1 MDGQPKT
8 GLRKKSW
15 FSGLFYIHNLDTTLL
30 AIFAVM
36 VVVGLISL
44 FSSSHILASYSQDC
58 NYDSYFYIKNQMKYT
73 VIGIVFMIIASCVD
87 YHKLHVF
94 AIPVLLLSIVLL
106 IWALRC
112 KGVDNV
118 HRWINLGGFTF
129 QSSELAKFSII
140 LLFAH
145 VMSTNYGVLRRP
157 FWTNF
162 LTRNKESGLWNESG
176 RLSDKGKNQLKEE
189 LVINLVLLL
198 IPLGITCLLIM
209 KEPHMSCTILV
220 ACIGIIL
227 MFAGGGKICY
237 LAACG
242 LAGLV
247 LVIGKLGGGYE
258 GDRMDVWLH
267 PIQVF
272 TSGVDPTTGVSGRD
286 TAWQTVQSLFSLGSG
301 GLWGLGFGNSRQKH
315 LFLPECHND
324 FIFAV
329 ICEEL
334 GFIGAM
340 LVIVLFA
347 VFVFR
352 GLKIARNAKDKFGY
366 LLALGITS
374 QIALQVILNI
384 AVVANA
390 MPNTGISLPFFSF
403 GGSALVIL
411 YGEIGVLLSVAR
423 QADLKKKKK
432 QPEIEE

>member
-1 MDGQPKT
+1 MDGQTKT
-8 GLRKKSW
+8 ASPKKSW

-30 AIFAVM
+30 AIFAIM

-44 FSSSHILASYSQDC
+44 FSSSHILASYSEDC
-58 NYDSYFYIKNQMKYT
+58 NYDSYFYIRNQMKYT
-73 VIGIVFMIIASCVD
+73 VLGILFMIVASCVD
-87 YHKLHVF
+87 YHKLHIF
-94 AIPVLLLSIVLL
+94 AFPVLIISLGLLV
-106 IWALRC
+106 WALRC

-118 HRWINLGGFTF
+118 HRWVNIGGFTF

-157 FWTNF
+157 FWTNL
-162 LTRNKESGLWNESG
+162 LTRDKEAGLWG
-176 RLSDKGKNQLKEE
+176 ADRHLSLKGKQQLKDE
-189 LVINLVLLL
+189 LLVNVVFLL
-198 IPLGITCLLIM
+198 IPLGLVCLLIM

-220 ACIGIIL
+220 ACIGLIL
-227 MFAGGGKICY
+227 MFAGGGKLCY

-242 LAGLV
+242 IAGLI
-247 LVIGKLGGGYE
+247 LVIAKLGGGYE
-258 GDRMDVWLH
+258 GDRMGVWLH
-267 PIQVF
+267 PIEVF
-272 TSGVDPTTGVSGRD
+272 TSGVDPATGISGRD

-315 LFLPECHND
+315 LFLPECQND

-334 GFIGAM
+334 GFIGAL
-340 LVIVLFA
+340 LVIILFA
-347 VFVFR
+347 VFVIR
-352 GLKIARNAKDKFGY
+352 GLKIAHNAKDKFGY

-423 QADLKKKKK
+423 QSDLKKKKN
-432 QPEIEE
+432 QIDE